1 MKATLSYKSKR
12 NIIIASVI
20 VVLLAAISTAGYF
33 YIKGND
39 ETARAFTQNEI
50 TNELTPGEQT
60 QNNGDQ
66 QENQP
71 QNPEQPATPGEQNNN
86 GGEQTNN
93 GQNQNN
99 NQNRPNNN
107 TTNNGST
114 PNQTTGNVPNQ
125 EYVTERTEERTTI
138 TKEYSVEWTPESITA
153 NASVQNLNI
162 IRPIISANKSADKN
176 AVVPGETITY
186 TITVTNTGNADGK
199 AIVKDTIP
207 EATEFIENSIKING
221 EDTNYTAQNLEE
233 GITVDVAKQNEQGE
247 AGTVEVEFKV
257 KVSNIFAQYE
267 KASIINQATVNEEKT
282 NEVKNPVIKF
292 EKSANKEK
300 VEVGDTVTYTISIEN
315 IGDAEGTV
323 IVKDTIPTGTKLV
336 ENSTI
341 KLNGEDT
348 NYTEQILNDGIE
360 LKVKSGERLEITFE
374 VEVLSEITEAV
385 KNTAYVNDIPT
396 ETIPTQVESLI
407 KFESNGGTSVE
418 SMNGYTGDVIENR
431 EMPTTTREGYTF
443 EGWYAEPELTNKV
456 ETLPEKYP
464 AGTTTYYAKWTANT
478 NTKYTVEFYYQT
490 EGNYKNVADFTDE
503 RTGTTD
509 TLAQVTENDKN
520 PAQDKVGYVYDESAA
535 NVLKG
540 TIAGDGSLVLKV
552 YFKQQFAVTYKP
564 GTQGAFTEQTK
575 TGLDYGTATPAFEG
589 NTTGRPGYTFA
600 GWQPSVARK
609 VTSNAE
615 YVAQWTA
622 NTDTKYTVEFY
633 YQTEGSYKNV
643 ADFTDERT
651 GTTDTLAQVTEND
664 KNPAQDKVGYV
675 YDESAANVLKGT
687 IAGDGSLV
695 LKVYF
700 KQQFAVTYK
709 PGTQGAFTEQTKT
722 GLDYGTATP
731 AFEGNTTGRPGY
743 TFAGW
748 QPSVARKVTSN
759 AEYVAQWTANTDTK
773 YTVEFYYQTEG
784 SYKNVADFTDE
795 RTGTTDTLAQVTE
808 NDKNPAQ
815 DKVGYVYDES
825 AANVLKGT
833 IAGDGSL
840 VLKVYFKQQFA
851 VTYKPGTQGAFTEQ
865 TKTGL
870 DYGTA
875 TPAFE
880 GETTGKPG
888 YTFEKWQPSVATEVT
903 SNAEYVAQWTANTN
917 TKYTV
922 EHYLQKLN
930 KTDEYDLKET
940 ENNLTGTTGELT
952 NAQAKSYDG
961 FTAQPFEQ
969 KEIAGDGTTV
979 VKIYYTRNNYQYKIQ
994 YWYENEQGTYELLQ
1008 PETVT
1013 GGEVP
1018 YGTVIDTF
1026 TPKDGDG
1033 KYVLDHVDPAKS
1045 ATDNKTANLVI
1056 THEENEDGKI
1066 LKNILKVYYR
1076 LNSFNYR
1083 IDYYKETANG
1093 EKFITSTGNKQ
1104 QKLKTQITDA
1114 ILKADFGANW
1124 KNANKPQ
1131 EGYQDGIVEN
1141 AEAADYYITIKE
1153 NNNVIKV
1160 VYKLKTNIKYTVKY
1174 YFNEDPLK
1182 EYEYSDT
1189 AKYGQQI
1196 NSVKDYS
1203 DGGWIKDK
1211 QKSTSLPYTIKES
1224 GNVIKVYYVKPEIT
1238 VKKTTSVSGVVEPGQ
1253 NITYT
1258 ITATNTGYLAG
1269 NVTIEDSEP
1278 AGTSAANNAKATIKD
1293 STGTK
1298 TVELSELEKGIT
1310 LNVPAKNGNVEGTAT
1325 VKFTVKVTGEKLKDK
1340 TSNLISN
1347 TATVNETDETNTVN
1361 NTVEK
1366 TMKIKENTET
1376 IKATN
1381 IVLVIDSS
1389 GSMDEKMDN
1398 DDGILISRCEDA
1410 NCKKTHRTGWSL
1422 FIGSYKYHTKMTT
1435 AIDAA
1440 CRFIDQIYPNQSTNN
1455 GTTISVVD
1463 FNTDASIVG
1472 TMATSYAGAQNLKT
1486 AIKKLEANG
1495 NTSMGTALNLA
1506 NTTLT
1511 NIPAQYKDNN
1521 NVVIFLSDGAP
1532 TDGNAYQ
1539 AAATTLKT
1547 GANKATIYTIGFEID
1562 NTGAQVLSAIATGE
1576 KYAFLTDMDKLF
1588 ETFDDI
1594 SSSIKESTITKQSKG
1609 GKLTLTNVDTT
1620 KPIKINGVKVELT
1633 DKKLNKI
1640 DDTTYEIVLSEF
1652 SVSELENEISV
1663 EYFSK

>member
-300 VEVGDTVTYTISIEN
+300 VEVGDTVAYTISIEN

-552 YFKQQFAVTYKP
+552 YFKQQFTVTYKP

-589 NTTGRPGYTFA
+589 NTTGKPGYTFA

-609 VTSNAE
+609 
-615 YVAQWTA
+615 
-622 NTDTKYTVEFY
+622 
-633 YQTEGSYKNV
+633 
-643 ADFTDERT
+643 
-651 GTTDTLAQVTEND
+651 
-664 KNPAQDKVGYV
+664 
-675 YDESAANVLKGT
+675 
-687 IAGDGSLV
+687 
-695 LKVYF
+695 
-700 KQQFAVTYK
+700 
-709 PGTQGAFTEQTKT
+709 
-722 GLDYGTATP
+722 
-731 AFEGNTTGRPGY
+731 
-743 TFAGW
+743 
-748 QPSVARKVTSN
+748 
-759 AEYVAQWTANTDTK
+759 
-773 YTVEFYYQTEG
+773 
-784 SYKNVADFTDE
+784 
-795 RTGTTDTLAQVTE
+795 
-808 NDKNPAQ
+808 
-815 DKVGYVYDES
+815 
-825 AANVLKGT
+825 
-833 IAGDGSL
+833 
-840 VLKVYFKQQFA
+840 
-851 VTYKPGTQGAFTEQ
+851 
-865 TKTGL
+865 
-870 DYGTA
+870 
-875 TPAFE
+875 
-880 GETTGKPG
+880 
-888 YTFEKWQPSVATEVT
+888 VT

-1310 LNVPAKNGNVEGTAT
+1310 LNVPAKNGNVKGTAT

>member
-207 EATEFIENSIKING
+207 EATEFIENSIKVNG

-247 AGTVEVEFKV
+247 AGTVKVEFKV

-300 VEVGDTVTYTISIEN
+300 VEVRDTVTYTISIEN

-336 ENSTI
+336 ENITI

-478 NTKYTVEFYYQT
+478 DTKYTVEFYYQT

-552 YFKQQFAVTYKP
+552 YFKQQFTVTYKP
-564 GTQGAFTEQTK
+564 GTQGAFAEQTK
-575 TGLDYGTATPAFEG
+575 TGLDYGTTTPAFEG
-589 NTTGRPGYTFA
+589 NTTGKPGYTFA

-633 YQTEGSYKNV
+633 YQTEGNYKNV

-700 KQQFAVTYK
+700 KQQFTVTYK
-709 PGTQGAFTEQTKT
+709 PGTQGAFAEQTRT

-731 AFEGNTTGRPGY
+731 EFECGPTGPTGKPGY

-748 QPSVARKVTSN
+748 EPSVATEVTSN
-759 AEYVAQWTANTDTK
+759 VEYVAQWTANTD
-773 YTVEFYYQTEG
+773 
-784 SYKNVADFTDE
+784 
-795 RTGTTDTLAQVTE
+795 
-808 NDKNPAQ
+808 
-815 DKVGYVYDES
+815 
-825 AANVLKGT
+825 
-833 IAGDGSL
+833 
-840 VLKVYFKQQFA
+840 
-851 VTYKPGTQGAFTEQ
+851 
-865 TKTGL
+865 
-870 DYGTA
+870 
-875 TPAFE
+875 
-880 GETTGKPG
+880 
-888 YTFEKWQPSVATEVT
+888 
-903 SNAEYVAQWTANTN
+903 

-979 VKIYYTRNNYQYKIQ
+979 VKIYYTRNNYQYKVK
-994 YWYENEQGTYELLQ
+994 YWYENEQGTYEPL
-1008 PETVT
+1008 ETVI

-1026 TPKDGDG
+1026 TQKDGDG

-1056 THEENEDGKI
+1056 THKESE
-1066 LKNILKVYYR
+1066 NILNVYYKR
-1076 LNSFNYR
+1076 NSFNYK
-1083 IDYYKETANG
+1083 IEYYKEIVNG
-1093 EKFITSTGNKQ
+1093 EEFITSTGNKQ
-1104 QKLKTQITDA
+1104 QKLKTKITDD
-1114 ILKADFGANW
+1114 ILKDDFGANW

-1131 EGYQDGIVEN
+1131 KGYQDGIVEN
-1141 AEAADYYITIKE
+1141 AEATDYYITIKE
-1153 NNNVIKV
+1153 SDNVIKV
-1160 VYKLKTNIKYTVKY
+1160 VYKLKTNIEYKVKY
-1174 YFNEDPLK
+1174 YFNEIEDTSK
-1182 EYEYSDT
+1182 EDSGT

-1203 DGGWIKDK
+1203 DGGWEKSS
-1211 QKSTSLPYTIKES
+1211 KSTSLPYTIKES
-1224 GNVIKVYYVKPEIT
+1224 GNVIKVYYVKPDIKA
-1238 VKKTTSVSGVVEPGQ
+1238 KKTIWQKGKELDGNAIVEAGSTV
-1253 NITYT
+1253 TYK
-1258 ITATNTGYLAG
+1258 ITASNTGYLAG
-1269 NVTIEDSEP
+1269 NVTIKDEELP
-1278 AGTSAANNAKATIKD
+1278 QGNVTNITATGHTETLTVQDLKD
-1293 STGTK
+1293 
-1298 TVELSELEKGIT
+1298 GIV
-1310 LNVPAKNGNVEGTAT
+1310 LNVPARGTAE
-1325 VKFTVKVTGEKLKDK
+1325 VTITIELTGAIG
-1340 TSNLISN
+1340 TPISN
-1347 TATVNETDETNTVN
+1347 TAKYDNTETNKVEN
-1361 NTVEK
+1361 NVEK
-1366 TMKIKENTET
+1366 TVALKAKAEQVQVLNTNVILVMDISFSMNDRPVCTDHTTEKEHRDAGCSKRGDTWLKKDKKIDIAKTVINKFIDSVKLPDQATTDSSIIEVIKFNGWPDVVGEASNSQSKSDLKAKVNRLSATGGTWYSRPLAMTTEEIT
-1376 IKATN
+1376 KLTEERPDNRN
-1381 IVLVIDSS
+1381 IVIFVSDGEPAKQDKKIIDEANKLKAVPNTTVYTV
-1389 GSMDEKMDN
+1389 GFDADIEILKQIAT
-1398 DDGILISRCEDA
+1398 DDGKYRTTDQASSLNTIFNEIVDEIA
-1410 NCKKTHRTGWSL
+1410 IKTEKKQSVSGKIELSNVDLSKTNKVVIKVNG
-1422 FIGSYKYHTKMTT
+1422 T
-1435 AIDAA
+1435 AISADKVQAA
-1440 CRFIDQIYPNQSTNN
+1440 IVTENSKYYIDLNKLNLSSLQDDVLIEYFID
-1455 GTTISVVD
+1455 
-1463 FNTDASIVG
+1463 
-1472 TMATSYAGAQNLKT
+1472 
-1486 AIKKLEANG
+1486 E
-1495 NTSMGTALNLA
+1495 
-1506 NTTLT
+1506 
-1511 NIPAQYKDNN
+1511 
-1521 NVVIFLSDGAP
+1521 
-1532 TDGNAYQ
+1532 
-1539 AAATTLKT
+1539 
-1547 GANKATIYTIGFEID
+1547 
-1562 NTGAQVLSAIATGE
+1562 
-1576 KYAFLTDMDKLF
+1576 
-1588 ETFDDI
+1588 
-1594 SSSIKESTITKQSKG
+1594 
-1609 GKLTLTNVDTT
+1609 
-1620 KPIKINGVKVELT
+1620 
-1633 DKKLNKI
+1633 
-1640 DDTTYEIVLSEF
+1640 
-1652 SVSELENEISV
+1652 
-1663 EYFSK
+1663 

>member
-478 NTKYTVEFYYQT
+478 DTKYTVEFYYQT

-503 RTGTTD
+503 RIGTTD

-535 NVLKG
+535 NVLEG

-589 NTTGRPGYTFA
+589 NTTGKPGYTFA

-609 VTSNAE
+609 
-615 YVAQWTA
+615 
-622 NTDTKYTVEFY
+622 
-633 YQTEGSYKNV
+633 
-643 ADFTDERT
+643 
-651 GTTDTLAQVTEND
+651 
-664 KNPAQDKVGYV
+664 
-675 YDESAANVLKGT
+675 
-687 IAGDGSLV
+687 
-695 LKVYF
+695 
-700 KQQFAVTYK
+700 
-709 PGTQGAFTEQTKT
+709 
-722 GLDYGTATP
+722 
-731 AFEGNTTGRPGY
+731 
-743 TFAGW
+743 
-748 QPSVARKVTSN
+748 
-759 AEYVAQWTANTDTK
+759 
-773 YTVEFYYQTEG
+773 
-784 SYKNVADFTDE
+784 
-795 RTGTTDTLAQVTE
+795 
-808 NDKNPAQ
+808 
-815 DKVGYVYDES
+815 
-825 AANVLKGT
+825 
-833 IAGDGSL
+833 
-840 VLKVYFKQQFA
+840 
-851 VTYKPGTQGAFTEQ
+851 
-865 TKTGL
+865 
-870 DYGTA
+870 
-875 TPAFE
+875 
-880 GETTGKPG
+880 
-888 YTFEKWQPSVATEVT
+888 VT

-1310 LNVPAKNGNVEGTAT
+1310 LNVPAKNGNVKGTAT

>member
-520 PAQDKVGYVYDESAA
+520 PAQDKVGYVYDENAA

-552 YFKQQFAVTYKP
+552 YFKQQFT
-564 GTQGAFTEQTK
+564 
-575 TGLDYGTATPAFEG
+575 
-589 NTTGRPGYTFA
+589 
-600 GWQPSVARK
+600 
-609 VTSNAE
+609 
-615 YVAQWTA
+615 
-622 NTDTKYTVEFY
+622 
-633 YQTEGSYKNV
+633 
-643 ADFTDERT
+643 
-651 GTTDTLAQVTEND
+651 
-664 KNPAQDKVGYV
+664 
-675 YDESAANVLKGT
+675 
-687 IAGDGSLV
+687 
-695 LKVYF
+695 
-700 KQQFAVTYK
+700 
-709 PGTQGAFTEQTKT
+709 
-722 GLDYGTATP
+722 
-731 AFEGNTTGRPGY
+731 
-743 TFAGW
+743 
-748 QPSVARKVTSN
+748 
-759 AEYVAQWTANTDTK
+759 
-773 YTVEFYYQTEG
+773 
-784 SYKNVADFTDE
+784 
-795 RTGTTDTLAQVTE
+795 
-808 NDKNPAQ
+808 
-815 DKVGYVYDES
+815 
-825 AANVLKGT
+825 
-833 IAGDGSL
+833 
-840 VLKVYFKQQFA
+840 

-1310 LNVPAKNGNVEGTAT
+1310 LNVPAKNGNVKGTAT

>member
-552 YFKQQFAVTYKP
+552 YFKQQFTVTYKP
-564 GTQGAFTEQTK
+564 GTQGAFEEQTRR
-575 TGLDYGTATPAFEG
+575 GLDYGTATPEFECG
-589 NTTGRPGYTFA
+589 PTGP
-600 GWQPSVARK
+600 
-609 VTSNAE
+609 
-615 YVAQWTA
+615 
-622 NTDTKYTVEFY
+622 
-633 YQTEGSYKNV
+633 
-643 ADFTDERT
+643 
-651 GTTDTLAQVTEND
+651 
-664 KNPAQDKVGYV
+664 
-675 YDESAANVLKGT
+675 
-687 IAGDGSLV
+687 
-695 LKVYF
+695 
-700 KQQFAVTYK
+700 
-709 PGTQGAFTEQTKT
+709 
-722 GLDYGTATP
+722 
-731 AFEGNTTGRPGY
+731 
-743 TFAGW
+743 
-748 QPSVARKVTSN
+748 
-759 AEYVAQWTANTDTK
+759 
-773 YTVEFYYQTEG
+773 
-784 SYKNVADFTDE
+784 
-795 RTGTTDTLAQVTE
+795 
-808 NDKNPAQ
+808 
-815 DKVGYVYDES
+815 
-825 AANVLKGT
+825 
-833 IAGDGSL
+833 
-840 VLKVYFKQQFA
+840 
-851 VTYKPGTQGAFTEQ
+851 
-865 TKTGL
+865 
-870 DYGTA
+870 
-875 TPAFE
+875 
-880 GETTGKPG
+880 TGKPG
-888 YTFEKWQPSVATEVT
+888 YTFAEWEPSVAKEVT
-903 SNAEYVAQWTANTN
+903 SNAEYEAQWKANAN

-1160 VYKLKTNIKYTVKY
+1160 VYKLKTNIEYTVKY
-1174 YFNEDPLK
+1174 YFNEKEDPSNPSK
-1182 EYEYSDT
+1182 EYSGT

-1310 LNVPAKNGNVEGTAT
+1310 LNVPAKNGNVKGTAT

>member
-490 EGNYKNVADFTDE
+490 EG
-503 RTGTTD
+503 
-509 TLAQVTENDKN
+509 
-520 PAQDKVGYVYDESAA
+520 
-535 NVLKG
+535 
-540 TIAGDGSLVLKV
+540 
-552 YFKQQFAVTYKP
+552 
-564 GTQGAFTEQTK
+564 
-575 TGLDYGTATPAFEG
+575 
-589 NTTGRPGYTFA
+589 
-600 GWQPSVARK
+600 
-609 VTSNAE
+609 
-615 YVAQWTA
+615 
-622 NTDTKYTVEFY
+622 
-633 YQTEGSYKNV
+633 SYKNV

-675 YDESAANVLKGT
+675 YDENAANVLKGT

-700 KQQFAVTYK
+700 KQQFT
-709 PGTQGAFTEQTKT
+709 
-722 GLDYGTATP
+722 
-731 AFEGNTTGRPGY
+731 
-743 TFAGW
+743 
-748 QPSVARKVTSN
+748 
-759 AEYVAQWTANTDTK
+759 
-773 YTVEFYYQTEG
+773 
-784 SYKNVADFTDE
+784 
-795 RTGTTDTLAQVTE
+795 
-808 NDKNPAQ
+808 
-815 DKVGYVYDES
+815 
-825 AANVLKGT
+825 
-833 IAGDGSL
+833 
-840 VLKVYFKQQFA
+840 

-1093 EKFITSTGNKQ
+1093 EKFITSTGDKQ

-1310 LNVPAKNGNVEGTAT
+1310 LNVPAKNGNVKGTAT

>member
-552 YFKQQFAVTYKP
+552 YFKQQFT
-564 GTQGAFTEQTK
+564 
-575 TGLDYGTATPAFEG
+575 
-589 NTTGRPGYTFA
+589 
-600 GWQPSVARK
+600 
-609 VTSNAE
+609 
-615 YVAQWTA
+615 
-622 NTDTKYTVEFY
+622 
-633 YQTEGSYKNV
+633 
-643 ADFTDERT
+643 
-651 GTTDTLAQVTEND
+651 
-664 KNPAQDKVGYV
+664 
-675 YDESAANVLKGT
+675 
-687 IAGDGSLV
+687 
-695 LKVYF
+695 
-700 KQQFAVTYK
+700 
-709 PGTQGAFTEQTKT
+709 
-722 GLDYGTATP
+722 
-731 AFEGNTTGRPGY
+731 
-743 TFAGW
+743 
-748 QPSVARKVTSN
+748 
-759 AEYVAQWTANTDTK
+759 
-773 YTVEFYYQTEG
+773 
-784 SYKNVADFTDE
+784 
-795 RTGTTDTLAQVTE
+795 
-808 NDKNPAQ
+808 
-815 DKVGYVYDES
+815 
-825 AANVLKGT
+825 
-833 IAGDGSL
+833 
-840 VLKVYFKQQFA
+840 

-994 YWYENEQGTYELLQ
+994 YWYENEQGTYELIQ

-1310 LNVPAKNGNVEGTAT
+1310 LNVPAKNGNVKGTAT

>member
-464 AGTTTYYAKWTANT
+464 AGTTTYYAKWTANI

-552 YFKQQFAVTYKP
+552 YFKQQFTVTYKP
-564 GTQGAFTEQTK
+564 GTQGAFEEQTRR
-575 TGLDYGTATPAFEG
+575 GLDYGTATPEFECG
-589 NTTGRPGYTFA
+589 PTGP
-600 GWQPSVARK
+600 
-609 VTSNAE
+609 
-615 YVAQWTA
+615 
-622 NTDTKYTVEFY
+622 
-633 YQTEGSYKNV
+633 
-643 ADFTDERT
+643 
-651 GTTDTLAQVTEND
+651 
-664 KNPAQDKVGYV
+664 
-675 YDESAANVLKGT
+675 
-687 IAGDGSLV
+687 
-695 LKVYF
+695 
-700 KQQFAVTYK
+700 
-709 PGTQGAFTEQTKT
+709 
-722 GLDYGTATP
+722 
-731 AFEGNTTGRPGY
+731 
-743 TFAGW
+743 
-748 QPSVARKVTSN
+748 
-759 AEYVAQWTANTDTK
+759 
-773 YTVEFYYQTEG
+773 
-784 SYKNVADFTDE
+784 
-795 RTGTTDTLAQVTE
+795 
-808 NDKNPAQ
+808 
-815 DKVGYVYDES
+815 
-825 AANVLKGT
+825 
-833 IAGDGSL
+833 
-840 VLKVYFKQQFA
+840 
-851 VTYKPGTQGAFTEQ
+851 
-865 TKTGL
+865 
-870 DYGTA
+870 
-875 TPAFE
+875 
-880 GETTGKPG
+880 TGKPG
-888 YTFEKWQPSVATEVT
+888 YTFAEWEPSVAKEVT
-903 SNAEYVAQWTANTN
+903 SNAEYEAQWKANTN

>member
-552 YFKQQFAVTYKP
+552 YFKQQFTVTYKP

-589 NTTGRPGYTFA
+589 N
-600 GWQPSVARK
+600 
-609 VTSNAE
+609 
-615 YVAQWTA
+615 
-622 NTDTKYTVEFY
+622 
-633 YQTEGSYKNV
+633 
-643 ADFTDERT
+643 
-651 GTTDTLAQVTEND
+651 
-664 KNPAQDKVGYV
+664 
-675 YDESAANVLKGT
+675 
-687 IAGDGSLV
+687 
-695 LKVYF
+695 
-700 KQQFAVTYK
+700 
-709 PGTQGAFTEQTKT
+709 
-722 GLDYGTATP
+722 
-731 AFEGNTTGRPGY
+731 
-743 TFAGW
+743 
-748 QPSVARKVTSN
+748 
-759 AEYVAQWTANTDTK
+759 
-773 YTVEFYYQTEG
+773 
-784 SYKNVADFTDE
+784 
-795 RTGTTDTLAQVTE
+795 
-808 NDKNPAQ
+808 
-815 DKVGYVYDES
+815 
-825 AANVLKGT
+825 
-833 IAGDGSL
+833 
-840 VLKVYFKQQFA
+840 
-851 VTYKPGTQGAFTEQ
+851 
-865 TKTGL
+865 
-870 DYGTA
+870 
-875 TPAFE
+875 
-880 GETTGKPG
+880 TTGKPG

-1310 LNVPAKNGNVEGTAT
+1310 LNVPAKNGNVKGTAT

>member
-478 NTKYTVEFYYQT
+478 NTKYTVE
-490 EGNYKNVADFTDE
+490 
-503 RTGTTD
+503 
-509 TLAQVTENDKN
+509 
-520 PAQDKVGYVYDESAA
+520 
-535 NVLKG
+535 
-540 TIAGDGSLVLKV
+540 
-552 YFKQQFAVTYKP
+552 
-564 GTQGAFTEQTK
+564 
-575 TGLDYGTATPAFEG
+575 
-589 NTTGRPGYTFA
+589 
-600 GWQPSVARK
+600 
-609 VTSNAE
+609 
-615 YVAQWTA
+615 
-622 NTDTKYTVEFY
+622 
-633 YQTEGSYKNV
+633 
-643 ADFTDERT
+643 
-651 GTTDTLAQVTEND
+651 
-664 KNPAQDKVGYV
+664 
-675 YDESAANVLKGT
+675 
-687 IAGDGSLV
+687 
-695 LKVYF
+695 
-700 KQQFAVTYK
+700 
-709 PGTQGAFTEQTKT
+709 
-722 GLDYGTATP
+722 
-731 AFEGNTTGRPGY
+731 
-743 TFAGW
+743 
-748 QPSVARKVTSN
+748 
-759 AEYVAQWTANTDTK
+759 
-773 YTVEFYYQTEG
+773 
-784 SYKNVADFTDE
+784 
-795 RTGTTDTLAQVTE
+795 
-808 NDKNPAQ
+808 
-815 DKVGYVYDES
+815 
-825 AANVLKGT
+825 
-833 IAGDGSL
+833 
-840 VLKVYFKQQFA
+840 
-851 VTYKPGTQGAFTEQ
+851 
-865 TKTGL
+865 
-870 DYGTA
+870 
-875 TPAFE
+875 
-880 GETTGKPG
+880 
-888 YTFEKWQPSVATEVT
+888 
-903 SNAEYVAQWTANTN
+903 
-917 TKYTV
+917 
-922 EHYLQKLN
+922 HYLQKLN

-1238 VKKTTSVSGVVEPGQ
+1238 VRKTTSVSGVVEPGQ

-1310 LNVPAKNGNVEGTAT
+1310 LNVPAKNGNVKGTAT

>member
-520 PAQDKVGYVYDESAA
+520 PAQDKVGYVYDENAA

-552 YFKQQFAVTYKP
+552 YFKQQFT
-564 GTQGAFTEQTK
+564 
-575 TGLDYGTATPAFEG
+575 
-589 NTTGRPGYTFA
+589 
-600 GWQPSVARK
+600 
-609 VTSNAE
+609 
-615 YVAQWTA
+615 
-622 NTDTKYTVEFY
+622 
-633 YQTEGSYKNV
+633 
-643 ADFTDERT
+643 
-651 GTTDTLAQVTEND
+651 
-664 KNPAQDKVGYV
+664 
-675 YDESAANVLKGT
+675 
-687 IAGDGSLV
+687 
-695 LKVYF
+695 
-700 KQQFAVTYK
+700 
-709 PGTQGAFTEQTKT
+709 
-722 GLDYGTATP
+722 
-731 AFEGNTTGRPGY
+731 
-743 TFAGW
+743 
-748 QPSVARKVTSN
+748 
-759 AEYVAQWTANTDTK
+759 
-773 YTVEFYYQTEG
+773 
-784 SYKNVADFTDE
+784 
-795 RTGTTDTLAQVTE
+795 
-808 NDKNPAQ
+808 
-815 DKVGYVYDES
+815 
-825 AANVLKGT
+825 
-833 IAGDGSL
+833 
-840 VLKVYFKQQFA
+840 

-1114 ILKADFGANW
+1114 ILKADLAQIG
-1124 KNANKPQ
+1124 KM
-1131 EGYQDGIVEN
+1131 
-1141 AEAADYYITIKE
+1141 
-1153 NNNVIKV
+1153 
-1160 VYKLKTNIKYTVKY
+1160 
-1174 YFNEDPLK
+1174 
-1182 EYEYSDT
+1182 
-1189 AKYGQQI
+1189 QI
-1196 NSVKDYS
+1196 NHKKD
-1203 DGGWIKDK
+1203 
-1211 QKSTSLPYTIKES
+1211 
-1224 GNVIKVYYVKPEIT
+1224 
-1238 VKKTTSVSGVVEPGQ
+1238 
-1253 NITYT
+1253 
-1258 ITATNTGYLAG
+1258 
-1269 NVTIEDSEP
+1269 
-1278 AGTSAANNAKATIKD
+1278 
-1293 STGTK
+1293 
-1298 TVELSELEKGIT
+1298 
-1310 LNVPAKNGNVEGTAT
+1310 
-1325 VKFTVKVTGEKLKDK
+1325 
-1340 TSNLISN
+1340 
-1347 TATVNETDETNTVN
+1347 
-1361 NTVEK
+1361 
-1366 TMKIKENTET
+1366 
-1376 IKATN
+1376 
-1381 IVLVIDSS
+1381 
-1389 GSMDEKMDN
+1389 
-1398 DDGILISRCEDA
+1398 
-1410 NCKKTHRTGWSL
+1410 
-1422 FIGSYKYHTKMTT
+1422 TKM
-1435 AIDAA
+1435 
-1440 CRFIDQIYPNQSTNN
+1440 
-1455 GTTISVVD
+1455 V
-1463 FNTDASIVG
+1463 
-1472 TMATSYAGAQNLKT
+1472 
-1486 AIKKLEANG
+1486 
-1495 NTSMGTALNLA
+1495 
-1506 NTTLT
+1506 
-1511 NIPAQYKDNN
+1511 
-1521 NVVIFLSDGAP
+1521 
-1532 TDGNAYQ
+1532 
-1539 AAATTLKT
+1539 
-1547 GANKATIYTIGFEID
+1547 
-1562 NTGAQVLSAIATGE
+1562 
-1576 KYAFLTDMDKLF
+1576 
-1588 ETFDDI
+1588 
-1594 SSSIKESTITKQSKG
+1594 
-1609 GKLTLTNVDTT
+1609 
-1620 KPIKINGVKVELT
+1620 
-1633 DKKLNKI
+1633 
-1640 DDTTYEIVLSEF
+1640 
-1652 SVSELENEISV
+1652 
-1663 EYFSK
+1663 